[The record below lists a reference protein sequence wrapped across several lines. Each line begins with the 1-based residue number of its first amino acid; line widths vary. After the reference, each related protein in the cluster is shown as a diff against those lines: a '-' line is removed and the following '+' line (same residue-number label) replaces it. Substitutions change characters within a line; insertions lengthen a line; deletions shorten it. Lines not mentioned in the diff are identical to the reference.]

1 MNKKLS
7 ALLGVLCFTS
17 GIYAQIINDF
27 EQGTASLTANSAV
40 YKNQSGTAFSIM
52 QCNVSPGVGSV
63 FTPFTAINNYT
74 NKNSLMTAVN
84 DPILAS
90 SGLQIPAVGQN
101 GGNYSLRL
109 NNSSAGSD
117 ITSYTQTFM
126 PTSKYISFDY
136 LAVSK
141 SPHTDPDEEDVQP
154 FFTAR
159 LLDANDNIIQSLPLC
174 IKAIFGDPILSN
186 NNNDL
191 FYTKGFYCQ
200 SLIIPERYINKENI
214 KIQFVVAD
222 CGWGG
227 DTGMVY
233 LDNIRLGDPCEHQQS
248 GTLWLNPLE
257 TECSPKRVD
266 VTGKYKE
273 PNGTIYVDSTLTVL
287 DSAGNP
293 VAIPNGDIILN
304 NFSGG
309 SFSYTVVFN
318 PPLPEG
324 AYEIKVTA
332 HFKTP
337 SGVLY
342 SIEDI
347 STNEGAD
354 VSFQD
359 PSPLNVT
366 IVHDDIMGILTPY
379 GSASWDDVGGPY
391 TIEFISD
398 GYCCVDKAAIQ
409 NIDGVVHTIITND
422 NSIDNIWDYMAGTLS
437 SKCLRFRVRTECKE
451 WSSWC
456 CTTSYDKGVHH
467 NVTDPND
474 YFNVCLDEIDFDKLD
489 PNAFNLTAYPNPTTG
504 FVSVA
509 NSNATVFDIY
519 DLNQQKVKS
528 VKVGKTQ
535 EKVDIDL
542 SDLKKG
548 IYILKT
554 DKNQEVK
561 FIKQ

>member
-1 MNKKLS
+1 M
-7 ALLGVLCFTS
+7 
-17 GIYAQIINDF
+17 
-27 EQGTASLTANSAV
+27 
-40 YKNQSGTAFSIM
+40 
-52 QCNVSPGVGSV
+52 
-63 FTPFTAINNYT
+63 
-74 NKNSLMTAVN
+74 
-84 DPILAS
+84 
-90 SGLQIPAVGQN
+90 GQN

-109 NNSSAGSD
+109 NNSTANAD

-141 SPHTDPDEEDVQP
+141 SPHTNSDEEDVQP

-159 LLDANDNIIQSLPLC
+159 LLDTNDNIIQSLPLC
-174 IKAIFGDPILSN
+174 IKAVFDDPILSN

-222 CGWGG
+222 CGLTG

-257 TECSPKRVD
+257 TECNPEKIT

-273 PNGTIYVDSTLTVL
+273 PSGTIYVGSTLTVI

-318 PPLPEG
+318 PPLPPG
-324 AYEIKVTA
+324 NYEIKVTA

-337 SGVLY
+337 SGVSY
-342 SIEDI
+342 YIEDI

-354 VSFQD
+354 IAFSDGIV
-359 PSPLNVT
+359 LNVLT
-366 IVHDDIMGILTPY
+366 RHNSPTQVDFPIM
-379 GSASWDDVGGPY
+379 AQWDDVGGPY
-391 TIEFISD
+391 TIEYVSD
-398 GYCCVDKAAIQ
+398 GYCCPAPSNVQ
-409 NIDGVVHTIITND
+409 NIDHIIYSIQIND
-422 NSIDNIWDYMAGTLS
+422 NYIGTNVWGYLVNTMG
-437 SKCLRFRVRTECKE
+437 SKCLRFRVKAKCKE
-451 WSSWC
+451 WSTWC
-456 CTTSYDKGVHH
+456 CITSYSPGEGGY
-467 NVTDPND
+467 NPNNPND

-489 PNAFNLTAYPNPTTG
+489 PNAASLTAYPNPTTG
-504 FVSVA
+504 FVSVT

-528 VKVGKTQ
+528 VKIGKPL

-561 FIKQ
+561 IIKQ

>member
-1 MNKKLS
+1 
-7 ALLGVLCFTS
+7 
-17 GIYAQIINDF
+17 
-27 EQGTASLTANSAV
+27 
-40 YKNQSGTAFSIM
+40 M
-52 QCNVSPGVGSV
+52 QCNVSPSVGSV
-63 FTPFTAINNYT
+63 FTPFTAINNYS
-74 NKNSLMTAVN
+74 NKNSIMTPVN

-90 SGLQIPAVGQN
+90 SGLLIPAVGQN

-109 NNSSAGSD
+109 NNSTANAD

-141 SPHTDPDEEDVQP
+141 SPHTNPDEEDVQP

-159 LLDANDNIIQSLPLC
+159 LLDTNDNIIQSLPLC
-174 IKAIFGDPILSN
+174 IKAVFDDPILSN

-222 CGWGG
+222 CGLTG

-257 TECSPKRVD
+257 TECNPEKIT

-273 PNGTIYVDSTLTVL
+273 PNGTIYVGSTLTVI

-293 VAIPNGDIILN
+293 VAIPNGDIVLN

-318 PPLPEG
+318 PPLPPG
-324 AYEIKVTA
+324 NYEIKVTA

-337 SGVLY
+337 SGVSY
-342 SIEDI
+342 YIEDI
-347 STNEGAD
+347 STNQGAD

-359 PSPLNVT
+359 SSPLNVT
-366 IVHDDIMGILTPY
+366 IIHDETMGIQAP
-379 GSASWDDVGGPY
+379 GGASWDDVGGPY
-391 TIEFISD
+391 FIEFIAD
-398 GYCCVDKAAIQ
+398 GYCCPNRAIGV
-409 NIDGVVHTIITND
+409 NINGQVYSIVLYDITSAFAQMVSITN
-422 NSIDNIWDYMAGTLS
+422 
-437 SKCLRFRVRTECKE
+437 SKCFRFRVRTECKD
-451 WSSWC
+451 WSTWC
-456 CTTSYDKGVHH
+456 CITSYSWAEGGY
-467 NVTDPND
+467 NPNNPND
-474 YFNVCLDEIDFDKLD
+474 SFNVCLDEIDFDKLD
-489 PNAFNLTAYPNPTTG
+489 PNAVNLTAYPNPTTG
-504 FVSVA
+504 FVSVT
-509 NSNATVFDIY
+509 NSNATVFEVY

-528 VKVGKTQ
+528 VKIGKPL

-542 SDLKKG
+542 SELKKG

-561 FIKQ
+561 IIKQ